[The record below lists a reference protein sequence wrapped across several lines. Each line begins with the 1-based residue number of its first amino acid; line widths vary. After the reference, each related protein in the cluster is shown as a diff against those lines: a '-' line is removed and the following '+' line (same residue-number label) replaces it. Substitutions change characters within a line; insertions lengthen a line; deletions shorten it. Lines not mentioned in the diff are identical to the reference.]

1 MVDAL
6 RLLTPGLSD
15 EQRRQP
21 PLSPLYGDLTGLPP
35 ALMFVG
41 ELDPLLDDTLQ
52 MAERWGMAAQVE
64 AHLLPES
71 AHGFI
76 HFPVAMADDVLA
88 YSRRWI
94 SARIQSVL
102 ACSG

>member
-1 MVDAL
+1 M
-6 RLLTPGLSD
+6 
-15 EQRRQP
+15 
-21 PLSPLYGDLTGLPP
+21 SPLYGDFDGLPP

-41 ELDPLLDDTLQ
+41 KLDPLKDDTLLI
-52 MAERWGMAAQVE
+52 AERWPQAE

-76 HFPVAMADDVLA
+76 HFPVAMGEAVLA

-94 SARIQSVL
+94 STRI
-102 ACSG
+102 SGE